1 MSDLIGVIGVVV
13 LMLIAVAF
21 GPIFTI
27 WAVNLLFGLTIPVTF
42 YTWLSALWL
51 AFVIKSKAS
60 N

>member
-1 MSDLIGVIGVVV
+1 MSELIGGIGVVV

-42 YTWLSALWL
+42 YTWLSAFWL
-51 AFVIKSKAS
+51 AAVVTIRTS
-60 N
+60 